1 MLASQVAHWYIICL
15 PVRDT
20 LDLGWEHPLEE
31 QMATH
36 SIFLPAKFRG
46 QRSLEGYSPWGCKES
61 DIIARVRIRTPHRH
75 TLSYISN
82 NL

>member
-1 MLASQVAHWYIICL
+1 MWVGS
-15 PVRDT
+15 
-20 LDLGWEHPLEE
+20 LGWEHPLEE

-36 SIFLPAKFRG
+36 SIFLLGKFHG

-61 DIIARVRIRTPHRH
+61 DITKHVCTYTRTG